1 MKAKWKKVLFGDK
14 WEKEFT
20 LIMLIAFCSMWLG
33 AMIFML
39 DQLKNLLI
47 IAGQINP
54 EEIILYA
61 PLVSV
66 KWNVMALWDFALI
79 TILVVYLLGLV
90 AVFYYTKRRLT
101 KEEGE
106 K

>member
-1 MKAKWKKVLFGDK
+1 MKSKWKRILLGDR
-14 WEKEFT
+14 WEKEFA
-20 LIMLIAFCSMWLG
+20 LVLLIAFCSMWLG

-47 IAGQINP
+47 IAGQIDP

-61 PLVSV
+61 PLTSL
-66 KWNVMALWDFALI
+66 KMNVMALWDIALI
-79 TILVVYLLGLV
+79 TILVAYLLGLV
-90 AVFYYTKRRLT
+90 AVFYYTKRRIT

>member
-1 MKAKWKKVLFGDK
+1 MKLKWKRILFGDK
-14 WEKEFT
+14 REKEFT
-20 LIMLIAFCSMWLG
+20 LILLIALCSMWLG

-39 DQLKNLLI
+39 DQLKNLLL

-61 PLVSV
+61 PLTSLKMNAMV
-66 KWNVMALWDFALI
+66 LWDIALI
-79 TILVVYLLGLV
+79 IILVAYLVGLV
-90 AVFYYTKRRLT
+90 AVFYYTKGRVT
-101 KEEGE
+101 NEGE

>member
-1 MKAKWKKVLFGDK
+1 MKINWKKVLFGNK

-20 LIMLIAFCSMWLG
+20 LILLIAFCSLWLG
-33 AMIFML
+33 AMIIML

-47 IAGQINP
+47 IAGHINP
-54 EEIILYA
+54 EKIILYA

-79 TILVVYLLGLV
+79 TILVAYLLGLT
-90 AVFYYTKRRLT
+90 AVFYYTKRRI
-101 KEEGE
+101 KGEGE

>member
-1 MKAKWKKVLFGDK
+1 MKLKWKRILFGDK
-14 WEKEFT
+14 REKEFT
-20 LIMLIAFCSMWLG
+20 LILLIALCSMWLG

-39 DQLKNLLI
+39 DQQLKNLLL

-61 PLVSV
+61 PLTSLKMNAMV
-66 KWNVMALWDFALI
+66 LWDIALI
-79 TILVVYLLGLV
+79 IILVAYLVGLV
-90 AVFYYTKRRLT
+90 AVFYYTKGRVT
-101 KEEGE
+101 NEGE